1 MQASAV
7 LKDKGV
13 TFPIFLFRFSRLFLI
28 ELVEMNIVHTKLL
41 FAAIPLLAAGCSHS
55 SHVVF
60 SEPDSR
66 LICRLDDHENP
77 VGSIKSLCFLSDTSF
92 VVSARNS
99 EAISVFDL
107 SGELLNIINRSGRG
121 QLEYYSPGRVR
132 TWNGRIVVWSTSLL
146 KFIEYEPDGT
156 PIREWQYP
164 SACSDFLVSEKYIVI
179 YTNGVRDSHIIDLL
193 NKETGEVSSVGKETV
208 WSHKV
213 LNVNDAVS
221 PFCMDGDILYYMPRN
236 ELSVWACNLKTGD
249 ISRAAAW
256 TSPSF
261 VVDDLQDD
269 IIPDRNRLIPFLQK
283 NSLVVGLCK
292 TDGAFMVL
300 TLEGENRPY
309 AGFGE
314 RYYSLYTVSGQDV
327 AVSHFLMSDIA
338 EYDRITEW
346 RGHLY
351 YLHHIVENSEDIYEL
366 QILTH

>member
-1 MQASAV
+1 
-7 LKDKGV
+7 
-13 TFPIFLFRFSRLFLI
+13 
-28 ELVEMNIVHTKLL
+28 MNIVHTKLL

-66 LICRLDDHENP
+66 LICRLDDHETL
-77 VGSIKSLCFLSDTSF
+77 VGNINSLCFLSDMSF

-164 SACSDFLVSEKYIVI
+164 SACSDFLVTEKYIVI
-179 YTNGVRDSHIIDLL
+179 YTNGIRDSHIIDLL
-193 NKETGEVSSVGKETV
+193 NKETGEVSFVGKEAV

-221 PFCMDGDILYYMPRN
+221 PFCIDGDILYYMPRN
-236 ELSVWACNLKTGD
+236 ELSIWACNLETGD
-249 ISRAAAW
+249 ISRVATW

-261 VVDDLQDD
+261 VVEDLQDD
-269 IIPDRNRLIPFLQK
+269 IIPDRNKLIPFLQK

-292 TDGAFMVL
+292 TDCAFMAL
-300 TLEGENRPY
+300 TFEGDNRSN
-309 AGFGE
+309 AGSGK

-327 AVSHFLMSDIA
+327 AASHFLMSDIA

-346 RGHLY
+346 KGQFY
-351 YLHHIVENSEDIYEL
+351 YLRHHISDSGDDVYEL
-366 QILTH
+366 RKFNHI

>member
-1 MQASAV
+1 M
-7 LKDKGV
+7 K
-13 TFPIFLFRFSRLFLI
+13 
-28 ELVEMNIVHTKLL
+28 IVHTKLL

-66 LICRLDDHENP
+66 LICRLGDDENP

-99 EAISVFDL
+99 EAISVFNL
-107 SGELLNIINRSGRG
+107 SGNLLNVIDQSGRG
-121 QLEYYSPGRVR
+121 PLEYYSPGRVR
-132 TWNGRIVVWSTSLL
+132 TWNGRIVVWSAQLL

-164 SACSDFLVSEKYIVI
+164 SACSDFLVTEKYIVI
-179 YTNGVRDSHIIDLL
+179 YTNGIRDSHIIDLL
-193 NKETGEVSSVGKETV
+193 NKETGEVSFVGKEAV

-221 PFCMDGDILYYMPRN
+221 PFCIDGDILYYMPRN
-236 ELSVWACNLKTGD
+236 ELSIWACNLKTGD
-249 ISRAAAW
+249 ISRAATW

-261 VVDDLQDD
+261 VVEDLHDD
-269 IIPDRNRLIPFLQK
+269 IIPNRNRLIPFLQK

-346 RGHLY
+346 KGQFY
-351 YLHHIVENSEDIYEL
+351 YLRHHISDSGDDVYEL
-366 QILTH
+366 RKFNHI

>member
-1 MQASAV
+1 M
-7 LKDKGV
+7 
-13 TFPIFLFRFSRLFLI
+13 
-28 ELVEMNIVHTKLL
+28 
-41 FAAIPLLAAGCSHS
+41 
-55 SHVVF
+55 
-60 SEPDSR
+60 
-66 LICRLDDHENP
+66 
-77 VGSIKSLCFLSDTSF
+77 
-92 VVSARNS
+92 
-99 EAISVFDL
+99 
-107 SGELLNIINRSGRG
+107 
-121 QLEYYSPGRVR
+121 
-132 TWNGRIVVWSTSLL
+132 VWSAQLL

-164 SACSDFLVSEKYIVI
+164 SACSDFLVTEKYIVI
-179 YTNGVRDSHIIDLL
+179 YTNGIRDSHIIDLL
-193 NKETGEVSSVGKETV
+193 NKETGEVSFVGKEAV

-236 ELSVWACNLKTGD
+236 ELSIWACNLKTGD

-261 VVDDLQDD
+261 VVEDLHDD

-314 RYYSLYTVSGQDV
+314 RYYSLYTVFGQDV
-327 AVSHFLMSDIA
+327 AASHFLMSDIA

-346 RGHLY
+346 KGQFY
-351 YLHHIVENSEDIYEL
+351 YLRHHISDSGDDVYEL
-366 QILTH
+366 RKFNHI